1 MTTGSRLFILAVDH
15 RGSFERMVGSDLDTL
30 LAAKRLVWQGFLD
43 ALADGTPPDAAGVL
57 IDEQFGSGIAREARE
72 RGIVFAMPVEK
83 TGRDEFE
90 FEHGDAF
97 GDAIEDYDPAY
108 AKVLVRYNPDGDA
121 ELNRRQVARL
131 QELSGWLRAHDRRFM
146 FELLVPPTDEQL
158 SSVAGSRERYDDE
171 VRPDLMVQAII
182 ALQEADVE
190 PDLWKIEGVEKR
202 EACRAIA
209 ATARRDG
216 RNGVGCLVLGRGASV
231 ERVDDWL
238 RAGAGV
244 DGYVGFA
251 VGRSIFADAV
261 RDFATYP
268 ASFDMQRGAEHI
280 SARYRRFI
288 DVYQK
293 AETSSFQRSQERGGI
308 ASG

>member
-1 MTTGSRLFILAVDH
+1 MTSDARLFVLAVDH
-15 RGSFERMVGSDLDTL
+15 RGSFETMVGNGIETL
-30 LAAKRLVWQGFLD
+30 LAAKRLVWQGFLE
-43 ALADGTPPDAAGVL
+43 ALAQGAPRHAAGIL
-57 IDEQFGSGIAREARE
+57 IDEQYGSAIAREAR
-72 RGIVFAMPVEK
+72 RQGIVFAMPVEK

-97 GDAIEDYDPAY
+97 GQAIEEYDPSY
-108 AKVLVRYNPDGDA
+108 AKALVRYNPDGDG
-121 ELNRRQVARL
+121 ELNQRQLRRLA
-131 QELSGWLRAHDRRFM
+131 ELSGWLRAHDRRFM
-146 FELLVPPTDEQL
+146 FELLVPATDEQL
-158 SSVAGSRERYDDE
+158 ASVGGSRDRYDNE
-171 VRPDLMVQAII
+171 IRPGLMLR
-182 ALQEADVE
+182 ALETLQDAGVE
-190 PDLWKIEGVEKR
+190 PDLWKIEGVDDR

-216 RNGVGCLVLGRGASV
+216 RDGVGCLVLGRGASV

-261 RDFATYP
+261 RDFAADP
-268 ASFDMQRGAEHI
+268 AGYDPQRGIDEI

-288 DVYQK
+288 AVYEA
-293 AETSSFQRSQERGGI
+293 AERAARATDAR
-308 ASG
+308 